1 MQLSRF
7 SVGTGDR
14 FGLEGEAQIAAFRA
28 LRERGGDADIV
39 WNKSNREH
47 VIIGSSPADQAR
59 AAADS
64 VKHSG
69 WNGKWFVD
77 ADHITMKT
85 VDWFIPHSNFFTI
98 DVAETIGTPA
108 SQASRDAYLAR
119 AASLLKEGA
128 APVEVTR
135 ADLEAVAD
143 KFLAAV
149 EEAGL
154 TYRHIAERKAPGS
167 FVVELSMDE
176 TDAPQTPGQVAAILV
191 AVAAERIPISTF
203 APRFPGKFLK
213 GIDYV
218 GDVKEFMRVFEAET
232 KIVRWA
238 PAALGLPEGLKLSIH
253 TGSDKYKLYK
263 GIHEIIER
271 LGTGVHLKTAG
282 TTWLEEIVGL
292 AEAGGDGLAM
302 AKRVYA
308 NAYARI
314 DELTAP
320 YANVVEI
327 DRTRLPK
334 PEEVAA
340 WDSRTFVHSLRHE
353 PGSRTMQPD
362 MRQLMHVGFRIAAE
376 MGDEYLGALRD
387 YRESVARN
395 VQNNLFERHLVPLI
409 LG

>member
-1 MQLSRF
+1 MRLSRF
-7 SVGTGDR
+7 SIGTGDR
-14 FGLEGEAQIAAFRA
+14 FGLEGEAQIAAFKA

-47 VIIGSSPADQAR
+47 VIIGSSPKDQER
-59 AAADS
+59 AAAEAIRNT
-64 VKHSG
+64 G
-69 WNGKWFVD
+69 WNGTWFVD

-108 SQASRDAYLAR
+108 SPASRDAYLSR
-119 AASLLKEGA
+119 AAFLLKKGA
-128 APVEVTR
+128 APVEVTQS
-135 ADLEAVAD
+135 DLEAVAE

-149 EEAGL
+149 EEAGI
-154 TYRHIAERKAPGS
+154 TYRHIAERRAPGS
-167 FVVELSMDE
+167 FIVELSMDE

-191 AVAAERIPISTF
+191 AVAAEKLPIATF

-213 GIDYV
+213 GVDYV
-218 GDVKEFMRVFEAET
+218 GDVAEFMRAFEAET
-232 KIVRWA
+232 KIAQWA
-238 PAALGLPEGLKLSIH
+238 SSALGLPKGLKLSIH

-263 GIHEIIER
+263 GIHEIITR
-271 LGTGVHLKTAG
+271 LGAGVHLKTAG

-308 NAYARI
+308 SAYARI

-320 YANVVEI
+320 YANVVDI
-327 DRTRLPK
+327 DRAQLPT
-334 PEEVAA
+334 PEQVAA
-340 WDSRTFVHSLRHE
+340 WDSATFVSALRHE
-353 PGSRTMQPD
+353 PGSRAMRSD

-376 MGDEYLGALRD
+376 MGDEYLSALKV

-395 VQNNLFERHLVPLI
+395 VRKNLLERHLVPLI

>member
-7 SVGTGDR
+7 SIGTGDR
-14 FGLEGEAQIAAFRA
+14 FGLEGEAQIAAFKDLRA
-28 LRERGGDADIV
+28 QGAEADIV

-47 VIIGSSPADQAR
+47 VIIGSSPADQAK

-64 VKHSG
+64 IKKSV

-77 ADHITMKT
+77 ADHINLKT
-85 VDWFIPHSNFFTI
+85 VDWFLPHCNFFTI
-98 DVAETIGTPA
+98 DVAETIGKKA
-108 SQASRDAYLAR
+108 SVEARTAYIALAE
-119 AASLLKEGA
+119 SLLKDGA
-128 APVEVTR
+128 APVAVTK
-135 ADLEAVAD
+135 ADIETVAD

-149 EEAGL
+149 QEAGV
-154 TYRHIAERKAPGS
+154 TYRYIAERKPVGS

-176 TDAPQTPGQVAAILV
+176 TDAPQTPAQVAAILV
-191 AVAAERIPISTF
+191 AVAAEKIPLSTF

-218 GDVKEFMRVFEAET
+218 GDVAEFLAAFEAET
-232 KIVRWA
+232 KLVLWA
-238 PAALGLPEGLKLSIH
+238 ADSLGLPKGFKLSVH
-253 TGSDKYKLYK
+253 TGSDKFKLYK
-263 GIHEIIER
+263 GIHEIATR
-271 LGTGVHLKTAG
+271 LGAGVHLKTAG

-292 AEAGGDGLAM
+292 AEAGGDGLAL
-302 AKRVYA
+302 AKQVYA

-327 DRTRLPK
+327 DRARLPH

-340 WDSRTFVHSLRHE
+340 WDSKTFVDALRHE
-353 PGSRTMQPD
+353 PGSAKMQSD
-362 MRQLMHVGFRIAAE
+362 MRQLMHVGFKIAAE
-376 MGDEYLGALRD
+376 MGQKYTAALIE

-395 VQNNLFERHLVPLI
+395 VRRNLFERHLRPII

>member
-7 SVGTGDR
+7 SIGTGDR
-14 FGLEGEAQIAAFRA
+14 FGLEGEAQIAAFKA

-47 VIIGSSPADQAR
+47 VIIGSSPADQER
-59 AAADS
+59 AAAES
-64 VKHSG
+64 IRNTG

-108 SQASRDAYLAR
+108 SQSSKSAYLER
-119 AASLLKEGA
+119 AAFLLSKDA
-128 APVEVTR
+128 APVEVTKS
-135 ADLEAVAD
+135 DLETVAN

-149 EEAGL
+149 EEAGI
-154 TYRHIAERKAPGS
+154 TYRHIAERRAPGS

-176 TDAPQTPGQVAAILV
+176 IDAPQTPGQVAAILV
-191 AVAAERIPISTF
+191 AVAAEKLPIATF

-213 GIDYV
+213 GVDYV
-218 GDVKEFMRVFEAET
+218 GDVAEFMRAFEAET
-232 KIVRWA
+232 KIVQWA
-238 PAALGLPEGLKLSIH
+238 PSALGLPEGLKLSIH

-263 GIHEIIER
+263 GIHEIITR
-271 LGTGVHLKTAG
+271 LGAGVHLKTAG

-308 NAYARI
+308 SAYARI

-327 DRTRLPK
+327 DRARLPS
-334 PEEVAA
+334 PEQVAA
-340 WDSRTFVHSLRHE
+340 WDSATFVGALRHE
-353 PGSRTMQPD
+353 PGSRSMRSD

-376 MGDEYLGALRD
+376 MGDGYLSALRV

-395 VQNNLFERHLVPLI
+395 VRNNLFERHLLPLI